1 MDNSSNLKFKE
12 GDFVMID
19 LGTKESENGQD
30 VPAQELGVIDRVDES
45 DDDSPYLVAPLR
57 DMSDTGWL
65 TQDEV
70 RRPTRMEVTT
80 CDPDS
85 PLAKFL
91 VGKEVL
97 YGDTLPS
104 VFTDDGQDKG
114 LLGSI
119 DKDSGY
125 PFHVG
130 GNIFSM
136 ISAPLPKEEDET
148 VEVTMAEVCAKFG
161 KNVKIKKE

>member
-1 MDNSSNLKFKE
+1 MGNSNLKFKAGE
-12 GDFVMID
+12 LVMIVA
-19 LGTKESENGQD
+19 GTAKCSHGQR
-30 VPAQELGVIDRVDES
+30 VPAQELGVIVEADTS
-45 DDDSPYLVAPLR
+45 DTPYRVAPLR

-65 TQDEV
+65 TQGEV

-91 VGKEVL
+91 VGKKVL

-104 VFTDDGQDKG
+104 VFSDEDAVVVLESSDRE
-114 LLGSI
+114 LGFPFSI
-119 DKDSGY
+119 AEHSRY
-125 PFHVG
+125 A
-130 GNIFSM
+130 M

-148 VEVTMAEVCAKFG
+148 IEVTMAEVCAKFG